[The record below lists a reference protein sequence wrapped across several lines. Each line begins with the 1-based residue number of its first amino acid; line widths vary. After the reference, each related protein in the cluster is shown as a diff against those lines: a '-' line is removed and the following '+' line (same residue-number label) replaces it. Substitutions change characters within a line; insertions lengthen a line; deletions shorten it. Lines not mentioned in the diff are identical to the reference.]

1 MGTTASKIVKWFL
14 ITAIICFFV
23 FAILVYRL
31 AFMLSIEHEITVIIP
46 NRTSVPKIADLLNKN
61 GASINRYVFYGLYHL
76 IYYIHHKPIQAGEY
90 KLVPSVNMLAILYQ
104 MIRGEVVQHKITIPE
119 GYTLNQLIELL
130 RTTNSILPA
139 TVSYNTKLRE
149 GYFLPDTYKYTYGM
163 TDFDILHRM
172 QQAMNDLLLAEWPK
186 RDARV
191 DDMIAGIG
199 EALILASIVER
210 ESVFDDEK
218 PSIASVYLNRLK
230 GGMRLQADPTVI
242 YGMTMGREAFNRRV
256 TYRDLKHDSLYNTY
270 LHSGLPPTPI
280 CNPGKGSIL
289 AVLHPTWHNNLFFV
303 ANGSGRHTFSETFS
317 KHKLNIRDIRR

>member
-1 MGTTASKIVKWFL
+1 
-14 ITAIICFFV
+14 
-23 FAILVYRL
+23 
-31 AFMLSIEHEITVIIP
+31 
-46 NRTSVPKIADLLNKN
+46 
-61 GASINRYVFYGLYHL
+61 
-76 IYYIHHKPIQAGEY
+76 
-90 KLVPSVNMLAILYQ
+90 
-104 MIRGEVVQHKITIPE
+104 
-119 GYTLNQLIELL
+119 
-130 RTTNSILPA
+130 
-139 TVSYNTKLRE
+139 
-149 GYFLPDTYKYTYGM
+149 
-163 TDFDILHRM
+163 
-172 QQAMNDLLLAEWPK
+172 
-186 RDARV
+186 
-191 DDMIAGIG
+191 MIAGIG

-289 AVLHPTWHNNLFFV
+289 AVLHPKWHNNLFFV